1 MDNVA
6 QGKENLLL
14 NLSLYNFLFFMY
26 SGEQKAGVCVC
37 LCNRTAGN
45 SHVGEKIR
53 PLSTKFGAGNWG
65 RGRGEEGKWMVVILP
80 FLEDCVTPPPHVLLV
95 RRLTPA
101 LLGLRALL
109 PGDRQPLA
117 SFGFGEAGPNQVV
130 FAGRGIAKHRGP

>member
-1 MDNVA
+1 MLALSMLTSSRDIMDNVA

-80 FLEDCVTPPPHVLLV
+80 FLEDCVTPPP
-95 RRLTPA
+95 PMCC
-101 LLGLRALL
+101 
-109 PGDRQPLA
+109 
-117 SFGFGEAGPNQVV
+117 S
-130 FAGRGIAKHRGP
+130 